1 MNVSSTRKSLG
12 FSVGFIATSFKLI
25 PASLLIFPPFSSS
38 SNCIVC
44 SAFSI
49 QYSFPFE
56 NVNGLF
62 STSVISSFRLNF
74 MFGIFNLSVSL
85 NDVLP
90 LYLLD
95 FSVILLNTSPKLVSV
110 FPLEIITSSFCFVFS
125 FIAKSLLE
133 L

>member
-1 MNVSSTRKSLG
+1 
-12 FSVGFIATSFKLI
+12 
-25 PASLLIFPPFSSS
+25 
-38 SNCIVC
+38 
-44 SAFSI
+44 
-49 QYSFPFE
+49 
-56 NVNGLF
+56 
-62 STSVISSFRLNF
+62 